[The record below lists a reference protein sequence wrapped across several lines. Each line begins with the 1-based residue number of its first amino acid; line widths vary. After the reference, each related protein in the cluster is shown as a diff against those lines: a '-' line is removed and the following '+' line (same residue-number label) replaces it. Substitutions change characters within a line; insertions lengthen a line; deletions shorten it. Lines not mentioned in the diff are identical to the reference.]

1 MKFTL
6 LLVAAIFS
14 IGSVHAQTSESLDSL
29 GETTTVKTEIEEV
42 SPSRLRS
49 MLSFA
54 PVMGISTFGFT
65 GARSVGE
72 RFGVVKGA
80 IANFDLETI
89 GFQVGVQYM
98 QTGGR
103 FSGPERKGASYDLGY
118 IGVPLVFKSFLA
130 GNERTVY
137 LKAGMIPLFNTTVVG
152 NEANGSDID
161 QGDIAKFDTLAQI
174 GVGFQETPRK
184 WGGVG
189 FGMDVSYNR
198 GLIDV
203 KKEQGTMFNEG
214 LISSFQLLF

>member
-1 MKFTL
+1 
-6 LLVAAIFS
+6 
-14 IGSVHAQTSESLDSL
+14 
-29 GETTTVKTEIEEV
+29 
-42 SPSRLRS
+42 

-80 IANFDLETI
+80 IANFDFESV
-89 GFQVGVQYM
+89 GFQIGVQYM
-98 QTGGR
+98 QVGGR
-103 FSGPERKGASYDLGY
+103 FSGAERAGASYDLSY
-118 IGVPLVFKSFLA
+118 LGVPLMFKAFLP

-137 LKAGMIPLFNTTVVG
+137 LKTGFVPMFNTSIVG
-152 NEANGSDID
+152 NEASGSDINKSE
-161 QGDIAKFDTLAQI
+161 IAKFDTLAQL

-189 FGMDVSYNR
+189 FGFDVAYNR

-203 KKEQGTMFNEG
+203 KKKQGTMFNEG